1 MLRSIQ
7 TLVCLLA
14 VSCTIPGYAAD
25 TVKFKP
31 LGGATQDAAN
41 IPLKNPEGIT
51 CGKGTVLVA
60 DTGNGRFVRYTL
72 ANDELKNG
80 VELKVAQV
88 SYPLRLESAP
98 LDKVLALD
106 GKTRKIARLAA
117 DGSFEG
123 YLEFQNVTSPTD
135 VVPRS
140 MTVDAKGTIY
150 VLDVFGDRVLVLD
163 PGGAYT
169 RQVALPKEHGFVSD
183 LAVDQK
189 GAIYVLDSQN
199 AQVYKAAP
207 DAASFLTF
215 ATGLQAY
222 MYLAV
227 TIDIDAQG
235 RAYLLDQS
243 DSGVVLLGPDG
254 SFQGRY
260 LSFGWK
266 VGQLNSPAQA
276 CLAENGVLVVADRNN
291 SRIQTFKIQ

>member
-14 VSCTIPGYAAD
+14 VTCAIPGYTAD

-31 LGGATQDAAN
+31 LGGASQDAAN
-41 IPLKNPEGIT
+41 IALKNPEGVA

-88 SYPLRLESAP
+88 SYPLRLEAAP
-98 LDKVLALD
+98 MDRVLALD
-106 GKTRKIARLAA
+106 GKNRKIARLAG

-123 YLEFQNVTSPTD
+123 YLDFQNVPPPAD

-140 MTVDAKGTIY
+140 MTVDAKGNIY
-150 VLDVFGDRVLVLD
+150 VLDVLGDRVLVLD
-163 PGGAYT
+163 PGGKFT
-169 RQVALPKEHGFVSD
+169 RQIALPKEHGFVSD

-189 GAIYVLDSQN
+189 GALYVLDSQN
-199 AQVYKAAP
+199 AGVYKAAA
-207 DAASFLTF
+207 DSSSFQTLAS
-215 ATGLQAY
+215 GLQAY
-222 MYLAV
+222 LYLAV
-227 TIDIDAQG
+227 TIDIDTQG
-235 RAYLLDQS
+235 RIYLLDQS
-243 DSGVVLLGPDG
+243 DSGVVLLGTDG

-266 VGQLNSPAQA
+266 GGQLNSPAQA
-276 CLAENGVLVVADRNN
+276 CIAENGVLVIADRNN

>member
-7 TLVCLLA
+7 ILVCVLA
-14 VSCTIPGYAAD
+14 LACAASGYAAD

-31 LGGATQDAAN
+31 LGGATQDAGN
-41 IPLKNPEGIT
+41 IALKNPEGVA

-88 SYPLRLESAP
+88 SYPLRLEAAP
-98 LDKVLALD
+98 MERMLALD
-106 GKTRKIARLAA
+106 GKTRKIARLTG
-117 DGSFEG
+117 DGGFEG
-123 YLEFQNVTSPTD
+123 YLDFQNVPPPAD

-140 MTVDAKGTIY
+140 MAVDAKGTVY
-150 VLDVFGDRVLVLD
+150 VLDVLGDRVLILGPD
-163 PGGAYT
+163 GKFT
-169 RQVALPKEHGFVSD
+169 RQVVLPKEHGFVSD

-189 GAIYVLDSQN
+189 GTIFVLDSQN
-199 AQVYKAAP
+199 ARVYKAAP
-207 DAASFLTF
+207 EASSFVTF
-215 ATGLQAY
+215 ATGLQSY
-222 MYLAV
+222 LYLAV
-227 TIDIDAQG
+227 TIDIDTQG
-235 RAYLLDQS
+235 RLYLLDQG
-243 DSGVVLLGPDG
+243 DSGVVLLGADG

-266 VGQLNSPAQA
+266 GGQLNSPAQA
-276 CLAENGVLVVADRNN
+276 CITENGVLVIADRGN

>member
-1 MLRSIQ
+1 MLRSIP

-14 VSCTIPGYAAD
+14 VTCAVPGHAAD

-31 LGGATQDAAN
+31 LGGASQDAVN
-41 IPLKNPEGIT
+41 LPLKNPEGVA

-60 DTGNGRFVRYTL
+60 DTGNGRFVRFTL

-80 VELKVAQV
+80 VELKLAQV
-88 SYPLRLESAP
+88 PYPLRLEAAP
-98 LDKVLALD
+98 LDRVLALD
-106 GKTRKIARLAA
+106 GKSRKIARLTA
-117 DGSFEG
+117 GGGFEG
-123 YLEFQNVTSPTD
+123 YLDFQNVPPPVD

-140 MTVDAKGTIY
+140 MSVDAKGNIY
-150 VLDVFGDRVLVLD
+150 VLDVLGDRVLILD
-163 PGGAYT
+163 PGGKYT

-189 GAIYVLDSQN
+189 GAVYVLDSQT
-199 AQVYKAAP
+199 ARVYKTAP
-207 DAASFLTF
+207 DGASFQIF

-222 MYLAV
+222 LYLAV
-227 TIDIDAQG
+227 TIDIDSQG
-235 RAYLLDQS
+235 RIYLLDQS
-243 DSGVVLLGPDG
+243 DSGVVLLGADG

-266 VGQLNSPAQA
+266 GGQLNSPSQA
-276 CLAENGVLVVADRNN
+276 CLAENGVLVIADRNN